1 MSLGRVFKKSVILCR
16 QKPNH
21 KEKSDLQGREISAH
35 WTGNHYDEQE
45 IWCDKKEIENIEYI
59 INKKHKKDLKNKL
72 AFEH

>member
-1 MSLGRVFKKSVILCR
+1 LHGTFVKLSFGILKLFNSIAPASKSSFVERVFKKSVILCR

-45 IWCDKKEIENIEYI
+45 I
-59 INKKHKKDLKNKL
+59 
-72 AFEH
+72 